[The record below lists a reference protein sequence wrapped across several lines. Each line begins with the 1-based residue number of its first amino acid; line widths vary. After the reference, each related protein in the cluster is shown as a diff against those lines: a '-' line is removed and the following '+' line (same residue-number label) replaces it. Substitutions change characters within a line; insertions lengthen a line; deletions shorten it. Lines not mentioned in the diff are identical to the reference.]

1 MSDAFLR
8 NERLV
13 DLLVKQ
19 TSEGITPAEHSELE
33 RLLGQHPDADP
44 QLIERVAAAVALAGK
59 LESEPL
65 PASLRARIEAQ
76 AAQEL
81 RAAPANVTA
90 IRPRAAATRSTTTP
104 SGRLAWLVA
113 AACLVLAVA
122 GWWPRVRET
131 VLPPVRITQAPLRPP
146 ADERLAMLAQ
156 SARVTHSEWASTN
169 DPASRGVKGDV
180 VWDNATQRGYL
191 RFSGLA
197 VNDPKR
203 SQYQLWIFDAKRDDR
218 YPIDGGVFDIPAGA
232 TEVVIPIKARLAV
245 NEPVMFAVTIEG
257 PGGVVVS
264 AREHI
269 VALAKVA
276 AG

>member
-19 TSEGITPAEHSELE
+19 TSEGITVAEQSELE
-33 RLLGQHPDADP
+33 RLLGQHPGADA
-44 QLIERVAAAVALAGK
+44 QLMERVAAAVALAGN
-59 LESEPL
+59 LPSEPL

-76 AAQEL
+76 AAREL
-81 RAAPANVTA
+81 PSLSKVTA
-90 IRPRAAATRSTTTP
+90 LRPRTGTAHSTTTSP
-104 SGRLAWLVA
+104 GRWAWLA
-113 AACLVLAVA
+113 MAACLVLAVA

-131 VLPPVRITQAPLRPP
+131 VFPPPVEIVQVPRQP
-146 ADERLAMLAQ
+146 ADERLAMLEKGAGI
-156 SARVTHSEWASTN
+156 THSEWANTG
-169 DPASRGVKGDV
+169 DPASQGVKGDV
-180 VWDNATQRGYL
+180 VWDNVTQRGYL
-191 RFSGLA
+191 RFSGLVA
-197 VNDPKR
+197 NDPKK

-218 YPIDGGVFDIPAGA
+218 YPIDGGVFDIPPGA

-245 NEPVMFAVTIEG
+245 NEPVMFAVTIEQ

-269 VALAKVA
+269 VALAKVV

>member
-1 MSDAFLR
+1 MSDTFLR

-19 TSEGITPAEHSELE
+19 TSEGITAAEHSELE
-33 RLLGQHPDADP
+33 RLLEQHPDADP
-44 QLIERVAAAVALAGK
+44 QLIERVAAAVVLAGN
-59 LESEPL
+59 LASEAL

-81 RAAPANVTA
+81 PAALANVTA
-90 IRPRAAATRSTTTP
+90 IRPRAAAIRSTAAS
-104 SGRLAWLVA
+104 SGRLAWLAA

-122 GWWPRVRET
+122 GWWPRVRDA
-131 VLPPVRITQAPLRPP
+131 VLPPVKITQVPPRQP
-146 ADERLAMLAQ
+146 ADERLALLAQ
-156 SARVTHSEWASTN
+156 SAGVTHSDWANTN
-169 DPASRGVKGDV
+169 DPASQGVKGDV

-245 NEPVMFAVTIEG
+245 TEPVMFAVTIEG